1 MSAEYFSTGTVG
13 QTTNTTRQIE
23 QKILTALNNGGG
35 STGGVSQIVA
45 GTNVTVS
52 PAGGTGAVT
61 VNATGGSSGT
71 FSGTG
76 SPQGAQ
82 VGSPSNTY
90 LDTSGNHFWVKA
102 TGTGTNTGWVEIV
115 A

>member
-1 MSAEYFSTGTVG
+1 MSAEYFSTGTIG

-23 QKILTALNNGGG
+23 QKILTALNNGSG
-35 STGGVSQIVA
+35 SSSGVSSIVA
-45 GTNVTVS
+45 GTNVTIS
-52 PAGGTGAVT
+52 PVGGTGAVT
-61 VNATGGSSGT
+61 VNASGSGATFAGAGT
-71 FSGTG
+71 
-76 SPQGAQ
+76 PQNAQ
-82 VGSPSNTY
+82 VGSPGNTY